1 MAESETSL
9 AQRVE
14 SLERTS
20 HERVVEQVADLGER
34 VTGLESARD
43 AENPHLATKAD
54 IARLETQIGHTQE
67 QIGQLDKKIDAR
79 YDQLDKKIDA
89 NHDQL
94 DKKID
99 ARYDQLDKKIDANH
113 DQLDKKIDAVYD
125 HLDKKIDANHDQL
138 NKKIDEQS
146 DVYQSKLDAQ
156 TEMMQKILE
165 QRINRLIGWLLGT
178 VIAVAALI
186 LSQLSG

>member
-9 AQRVE
+9 TQRVE

-34 VTGLESARD
+34 VAGLESARD
-43 AENPHLATKAD
+43 AEHPHLATKAD
-54 IARLETQIGHTQE
+54 IARLETQIEHTQE

-89 NHDQL
+89 
-94 DKKID
+94 
-99 ARYDQLDKKIDANH
+99 
-113 DQLDKKIDAVYD
+113 
-125 HLDKKIDANHDQL
+125 
-138 NKKIDEQS
+138 KIDEQS

-156 TEMMQKILE
+156 SELLQKLLE
-165 QRINRLIGWLLGT
+165 QRINRQTVWLLATG
-178 VIAVAALI
+178 IGLAALI
-186 LSQLSG
+186 LSRLPG